1 MMSTDNIP
9 SNTSSNTSS
18 NTPSNTPHSTPA
30 VATATQAPDEGIIIR
45 DIHQAYGDSAV
56 LHGVNAHIRPGTVTS
71 IIGPNG
77 AGKSTLLSII
87 ARLAKPTQGT
97 VEVDGLNVH
106 KVSSGEVAK
115 VLAVLRQENTIG
127 VRLTVRDLV
136 GFGRFP
142 HDRGHHRPEDLRII
156 EESLE
161 YLELTDLADRF
172 LDELS
177 GGQRQRAFVAMVL
190 AQDTRYV
197 LLDEPLNN
205 LDMKHA
211 ANMMNRVHRAAR
223 DTGRTF
229 VLVIHDVN
237 IAAAYS
243 DRIIALRDG
252 VVVADGTADEVL
264 TTETLFDIYD
274 MHMPVTNVEGQK
286 MAMYFGRPDYQ

>member
-1 MMSTDNIP
+1 MMSADNSAGQTTASANTASANPATTQP
-9 SNTSSNTSS
+9 SGT
-18 NTPSNTPHSTPA
+18 
-30 VATATQAPDEGIIIR
+30 EGIIIR
-45 DIHQAYGDSAV
+45 DVHQAYGENSV
-56 LHGVNAHIRPGTVTS
+56 LHGVNAHIPPGTVTS

-77 AGKSTLLSII
+77 AGKSTLLSIM

-97 VEVDGLNVH
+97 VEVDGLDVH

-156 EESLE
+156 DESLE

-264 TTETLFDIYD
+264 TTETLYDIYE
-274 MHMPVTNVEGQK
+274 MHMPVTTVEGQK
-286 MAMYFGRPDYQ
+286 MAMYFGRPEYN

>member
-1 MMSTDNIP
+1 MMSTDNTP
-9 SNTSSNTSS
+9 S
-18 NTPSNTPHSTPA
+18 NTPSNTANTTAATTASNT
-30 VATATQAPDEGIIIR
+30 ATAAPTEGIIIR
-45 DIHQAYGDSAV
+45 DVHQSYGDSAV

-77 AGKSTLLSII
+77 AGKSTLLSIM
-87 ARLAKPTQGT
+87 ARLAKPTQGI

-106 KVSSGEVAK
+106 KVGSSEVAK

-156 EESLE
+156 DESLE
-161 YLELTDLADRF
+161 YLELSDLADRF

-264 TTETLFDIYD
+264 TSETLHDIYD
-274 MHMPVTNVEGQK
+274 MHMPVTTVDGQK
-286 MAMYFGRPDYQ
+286 MAMYFGRPTYE